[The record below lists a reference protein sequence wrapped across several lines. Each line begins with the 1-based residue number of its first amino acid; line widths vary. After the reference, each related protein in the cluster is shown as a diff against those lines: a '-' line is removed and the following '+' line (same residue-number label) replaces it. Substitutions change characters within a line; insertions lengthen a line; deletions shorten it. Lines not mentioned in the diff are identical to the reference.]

1 MNKKIWVA
9 VAVLVVVTVIV
20 AIMGV
25 VSGWGRFA
33 TPDAPGP
40 VAAPSID
47 DTAPTV
53 PQPGKDDE
61 KVNPEDDRAPY
72 PGETVGDKKPGESI
86 ETVEGGHFELPDGV
100 SEQDWAQAVESAEKT
115 ASDFISVALAMN
127 KNYANPYSGYR
138 AAYRKGLC
146 SKKIVDDH
154 DPGTLSVSDK
164 RDWTGMT
171 GAGITAE
178 ARADLDST
186 VLGDSGK
193 ADPDR
198 IVLYMLVN
206 TSLYDSGELHSTD
219 MYGYTVTVVRDGDKY
234 VVDEF
239 VEGAEPL
246 GL

>member
-1 MNKKIWVA
+1 MGKKVWVIIAILVVA
-9 VAVLVVVTVIV
+9 VVAAVVI
-20 AIMGV
+20 
-25 VSGWGRFA
+25 GWGRSAAPNAPAPA
-33 TPDAPGP
+33 T
-40 VAAPSID
+40 APSID
-47 DTAPTV
+47 SAAPTI
-53 PQPGKDDE
+53 PQPKIEGGKA
-61 KVNPEDDRAPY
+61 NPDDDRAPY

-86 ETVEGGHFELPDGV
+86 ETVESGHFELPDGV
-100 SEQDWAQAVESAEKT
+100 SEQEWAQAVESAEKT

-146 SKKIVDDH
+146 SKKIVNDH
-154 DPGTLSVSDK
+154 DPGTLSISDK
-164 RDWTGMT
+164 QDWKGMT
-171 GAGITAE
+171 DAGITAE

-198 IVLYMLVN
+198 IVLYMAVN
-206 TSLYDSGELHSTD
+206 TSLYDNGELHSTEV
-219 MYGYTVTVVRDGDKY
+219 YGYTVTVVRDGDRY